1 MVVIEKD
8 KIKIEINTSTP
19 CEDLENI
26 NKALIDCI
34 YRMDSEMVDQ
44 KTINPLLILIKEL
57 QPTWEQLKETYGVTQ

>member
-19 CEDLENI
+19 CEDLETN
-26 NKALIDCI
+26 NKALIDSI

-57 QPTWEQLKETYGVTQ
+57 QPTWEQLKETYGVAQ